1 MPSNES
7 CDIVPYDKPQRTFD
21 VVPYEKQS
29 TELIPFT
36 EDSLEYI
43 PIDEKEILL
52 KQVSNAYDDVNLIL
66 AMIDTYD
73 LYEQFPCNLKDLEFI
88 KDPFQL
94 MYYIKKCNE
103 QYDVLD
109 PNYDNEIKV
118 TPRRVLYDLLKLDP
132 RTREV
137 FDGFLGPE
145 KPVFEPEKEFEFE
158 DNPIFGFKDEDD
170 EDDESIFDFED
181 NPLFQ

>member
-1 MPSNES
+1 LPSNES
-7 CDIVPYDKPQRTFD
+7 CDL
-21 VVPYEKQS
+21 VPYEKQR

-52 KQVSNAYDDVNLIL
+52 KQVSNAYDDLSHLMAIL
-66 AMIDTYD
+66 DTYE
-73 LYEQFPCNLKDLEFI
+73 LYDQFPCNLKDLDHI
-88 KDPFQL
+88 KDPYQL

-103 QYDVLD
+103 QFDVMD
-109 PNYDNEIKV
+109 PNFDNEIRS
-118 TPRRVLYDLLKLDP
+118 TPRRALYDLLNLDD

-145 KPVFEPEKEFEFE
+145 KPIIEPEKDFEFE
-158 DNPIFGFKDEDD
+158 DNPIFGTVIDD